1 MSLGKLKKQVEKYEA
16 MLPERER
23 DGPKK
28 TFIITDSKGSYLNR
42 FLRRRDYIQIV
53 WKSGARVGE
62 LDLLS
67 RLQNKLKDTEQP
79 IVLIWLGTCDFT
91 KKNRNRGISLR
102 RVCADDVMAEC
113 AVMRDTILGFNNSA
127 QIFLLHCP
135 IYSIYKWN
143 ASKGCNDLSDESQD
157 STLKQTI
164 CTFNKAVDDFNSI
177 YTPKFSL
184 DLIFPISI
192 NVIIPVKRGTHLNF
206 KQ

>member
-16 MLPERER
+16 MLPECER

-113 AVMRDTILGFNNSA
+113 AVMREF
-127 QIFLLHCP
+127 
-135 IYSIYKWN
+135 
-143 ASKGCNDLSDESQD
+143 
-157 STLKQTI
+157 
-164 CTFNKAVDDFNSI
+164 
-177 YTPKFSL
+177 L
-184 DLIFPISI
+184 DLITLRKYFFCTVLFIPFI
-192 NVIIPVKRGTHLNF
+192 NGMHLKVATIYLMNH
-206 KQ
+206 KIQH